1 MASVAKMKPRKEIP
15 TAEWEVRVDLA
26 ACYRLVALYGMTDLA
41 LTHISARVP
50 GHPDQ
55 FFLNPYGLLFD
66 EITASSLVKIDMDGN
81 PVEES
86 DYEVNRAGYVIHS
99 AILAAR
105 PELNCVLHT
114 HTIAGMAVSAQAEG
128 LLPLAQCS
136 MRFFNRLAY
145 HDFEGIS
152 LDTDER
158 SRLQASM
165 GDKYALMLR
174 NHGLLVAGRTVA
186 EAWSLN
192 WSLERACQVQVAATG
207 NGSMTVSPAPAEVA
221 EHTAR
226 QMWDRNEPSG
236 KREWPSLLRQLDKAN
251 PGYRD

>member
-1 MASVAKMKPRKEIP
+1 MPSVTKMKPRKKIP
-15 TAEWEVRVDLA
+15 AAEWDVRVDLA
-26 ACYRLVALYGMTDLA
+26 ACYRLVAQYGMTDLA

-50 GHPDQ
+50 GNSNH
-55 FFLNPYGLLFD
+55 FLLNPYGLLFD
-66 EITASSLVKIDMDGN
+66 EITASSLVKIDLDGN

-99 AILAAR
+99 AVLAGR

-136 MRFFNRLAY
+136 MRFHNRLAY
-145 HDFEGIS
+145 HDYEGIS

-158 SRLQASM
+158 SRLQTSL
-165 GDKYALMLR
+165 GDKYAMMLR
-174 NHGLLVAGRTVA
+174 NHGLLVAGRTVP

-192 WSLERACQVQVAATG
+192 WALERACQVQVAARSG
-207 NGSMTVSPAPAEVA
+207 DAKLSPAGAEVA
-221 EHTAR
+221 EHTAQQLWR
-226 QMWDRNEPSG
+226 GNEPAG
-236 KREWPSLLRQLDKAN
+236 QREWPSLLRQLDRIDPSYKQ
-251 PGYRD
+251 

>member
-1 MASVAKMKPRKEIP
+1 MPSVAKMKPRKKIP
-15 TAEWEVRVDLA
+15 AAEWEVRVDLA
-26 ACYRLVALYGMTDLA
+26 ACYRLTAHYGMTDLA

-50 GHPDQ
+50 DHPDH
-55 FFLNPYGLLFD
+55 FLLNPYGLLFD

-81 PVEES
+81 VVEDS

-105 PELNCVLHT
+105 PEINCVLHT
-114 HTIAGMAVSAQAEG
+114 HTVPGMAVSAQAEG

-136 MRFFNRLAY
+136 MRFFKRLAY

-158 SRLQASM
+158 SRLQSSL
-165 GDKYALMLR
+165 GDKYAMMLR
-174 NHGLLVAGRTVA
+174 NHGLLTAGRTVA

-192 WSLERACQVQVAATG
+192 WSLERACQVQVAAQGG
-207 NGSMTVSPAPAEVA
+207 NATLSPAPDAVA
-221 EHTAR
+221 EHTAQ
-226 QMWDRNEPSG
+226 QMWRGNEPSG
-236 KREWPSLLRQLDKAN
+236 KREWPSLLRQLDRID
-251 PGYRD
+251 PSYRQ

>member
-1 MASVAKMKPRKEIP
+1 MPSVTKMKPRKKIP
-15 TAEWEVRVDLA
+15 AAEWEARVDLA
-26 ACYRLVALYGMTDLA
+26 ACYRLVAQYGMHDLA

-55 FFLNPYGLLFD
+55 LFLNPYGLLFD

-81 PVEES
+81 TVEDS

-105 PELNCVLHT
+105 PEITCVLHT

-128 LLPLAQCS
+128 LLDLAQCS
-136 MRFFNRLAY
+136 MRFHNRLAY

-158 SRLQASM
+158 TRLQASM
-165 GDKYALMLR
+165 GDKYAMMLR
-174 NHGLLVAGRTVA
+174 NHGLIVAGRSVP

-192 WSLERACQVQVAATG
+192 WSLERACQVQVAAQG
-207 NGSMTVSPAPAEVA
+207 GGAKVVPAPAEVA
-221 EHTAR
+221 EHTAQ
-226 QMWDRNEPSG
+226 QMWRGNDLAG
-236 KREWPSLLRQLDKAN
+236 KREWPSLLRQLDRVD
-251 PGYRD
+251 PSYRQ